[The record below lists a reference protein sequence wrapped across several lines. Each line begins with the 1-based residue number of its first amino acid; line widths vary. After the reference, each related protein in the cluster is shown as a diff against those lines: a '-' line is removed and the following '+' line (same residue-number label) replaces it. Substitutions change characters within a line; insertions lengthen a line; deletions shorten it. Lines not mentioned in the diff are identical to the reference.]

1 MTEGLLPDQ
10 RANRHSEVRDY
21 LPNPLAGWRQVGL
34 PTDDSQMAFW
44 TLEQLLIDH
53 GLVPKHL
60 AERFAHEEIFGIGQ
74 TVYNFVQAYR
84 YGGKSWR
91 EAGQPSAGNGAL
103 MRIAPLIIPHLG
115 EPSPALWADAALG
128 GMITHNDRA
137 SNAACIAFIHLL
149 WEILGLRVAPE
160 PTWWVDTFSHAASQL
175 EGDTDYRPRKMTLG
189 YEGPIWRF
197 AEREVRTA
205 LVQGIPAV
213 QACDGWYSGAY
224 LMETIPSVLYILA
237 QHGHDPEEA
246 IVRAV
251 NDTWDND
258 TVAAIVGAAV
268 GALHGRRSLPP
279 QWIEGLL
286 GRTRAE
292 DDGRVFELIRQAE
305 ETFFPSK

>member
-1 MTEGLLPDQ
+1 MIDNSALFNELLEQGGIALEPSPFLQGSPEPLPHDLAFDRVEGMLLGLAIGDALGSMTEGLLPDQ

-115 EPSPALWADAALG
+115 EPSPALWA
-128 GMITHNDRA
+128 RA
-137 SNAACIAFIHLL
+137 
-149 WEILGLRVAPE
+149 
-160 PTWWVDTFSHAASQL
+160 
-175 EGDTDYRPRKMTLG
+175 
-189 YEGPIWRF
+189 
-197 AEREVRTA
+197 
-205 LVQGIPAV
+205 
-213 QACDGWYSGAY
+213 GW
-224 LMETIPSVLYILA
+224 
-237 QHGHDPEEA
+237 HD
-246 IVRAV
+246 
-251 NDTWDND
+251 
-258 TVAAIVGAAV
+258 
-268 GALHGRRSLPP
+268 HP
-279 QWIEGLL
+279 Q
-286 GRTRAE
+286 
-292 DDGRVFELIRQAE
+292 RQS
-305 ETFFPSK
+305 F